1 MPKNAVG
8 QKGEQLAREFLLK
21 HKYELLA
28 ANYSTRQGELDIVA
42 RKGDELVFVEVKT
55 RVSEKFG
62 AAAEAVTRTKR
73 RRVMSAALS
82 YIKDERPAF
91 KSYRFDVIEVYLKPG
106 GEGINHIAAAF
117 TYD

>member
-8 QKGEQLAREFLLK
+8 QKGEQIARAFLLK
-21 HKYELLA
+21 HKYEILA

-42 RKGDELVFVEVKT
+42 RKGGELVFVEVKART
-55 RVSEKFG
+55 NEKFG

-82 YIKDERPAF
+82 YIKEERPPF
-91 KSYRFDVIEVYLKPG
+91 TSYRFDVIEVYFMPG
-106 GEGINHIAAAF
+106 GEGINHIVAAF